1 MKLTNLMRDA
11 FIRAVMQD
19 VPAVD
24 YQEQMR
30 SLVNN
35 SIKAVADKH
44 FKGVDP
50 ERLDD
55 TFMHVPGADFSIR
68 VHGLLCSEREHIR
81 NLPELQVIRAKHIAQ
96 SNQREVLR
104 DKIRGAIYACST
116 LKQATEALP
125 EFEKYLP
132 ADNPKALRSLP
143 ALANVAADFVKA
155 GWPKPAAAATTP
167 PKSTRNSRQ
176 RINDEVATA

>member
-24 YQEQMR
+24 YQSQMR
-30 SLVNN
+30 SLVNS
-35 SIKAVADKH
+35 SIKEIADKH
-44 FKGVDP
+44 FKGVDRM
-50 ERLDD
+50 RLDD
-55 TFMHVPGADFSIR
+55 RYLTLRDVNFS
-68 VHGLLCSEREHIR
+68 VAAHGLLHIEIEHIK
-81 NLPELQVIRAKHIAQ
+81 NLPELRALTTQYNAQ
-96 SNQREVLR
+96 INHRTELNN
-104 DKIRGAIYACST
+104 KIRGAIYACST
-116 LKQATEALP
+116 LTQATEALP

-155 GWPKPAAAATTP
+155 GWPKPAVAATTP